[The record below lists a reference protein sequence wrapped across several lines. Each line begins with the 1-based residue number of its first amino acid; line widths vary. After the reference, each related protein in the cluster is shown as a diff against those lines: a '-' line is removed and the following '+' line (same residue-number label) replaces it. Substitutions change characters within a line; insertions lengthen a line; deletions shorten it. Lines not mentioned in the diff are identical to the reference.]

1 MKRNTSVYSFQD
13 VERTE
18 KLIENL
24 IRFIANTQVK
34 AVTNEAKLANFEQK
48 LQRVQERCEALE
60 QRLTELHKD

>member
-1 MKRNTSVYSFQD
+1 MKGNHSFHSFQD

-34 AVTNEAKLANFEQK
+34 TVTNQAALANFERK
-48 LQRVQERCEALE
+48 LQLVEARCEALE
-60 QRLTELHKD
+60 QRLTELQN